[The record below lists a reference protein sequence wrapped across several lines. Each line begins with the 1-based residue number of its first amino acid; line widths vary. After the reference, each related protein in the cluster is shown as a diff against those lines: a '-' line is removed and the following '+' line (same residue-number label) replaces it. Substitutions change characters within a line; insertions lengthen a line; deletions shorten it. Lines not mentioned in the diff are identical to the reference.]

1 MLLLAVYSAGL
12 ALPFLLAA
20 LAIEWFLRWFQRFRP
35 LLPWVMRISGALLVL
50 VGGLLMTGQFTRLAA
65 WLQSLTPELLRN
77 NL

>member
-1 MLLLAVYSAGL
+1 
-12 ALPFLLAA
+12 
-20 LAIEWFLRWFQRFRP
+20 
-35 LLPWVMRISGALLVL
+35 VMRLSGGLLVL